1 MYAPNIPGKSFDL
14 NKIRK
19 MPFCPEKRGAP
30 NHLGKLA
37 QMVFNP
43 HPASP
48 YLDNVQIDGPHFIN
62 EASLVIAAEYFILVL
77 LCDLVSVVDWV
88 GRGGGNPA

>member
-1 MYAPNIPGKSFDL
+1 M
-14 NKIRK
+14 KIRIFAMMK
-19 MPFCPEKRGAP
+19 VLNMAKIE
-30 NHLGKLA
+30 NWYHSGKLA
-37 QMVFNP
+37 QMAFTP
-43 HPASP
+43 HPPSP
-48 YLDNVQIDGPHFIN
+48 YLGNVQKDGPRFIN

>member
-1 MYAPNIPGKSFDL
+1 MYAPNLPGKSFDL

-37 QMVFNP
+37 RMVFTP
-43 HPASP
+43 IPLFGQCP
-48 YLDNVQIDGPHFIN
+48 IDGPNFIN
-62 EASLVIAAEYFILVL
+62 EASLAIAAEYFILVL

-88 GRGGGNPA
+88 GRAGGNPA

>member
-1 MYAPNIPGKSFDL
+1 MEVIGGLSSGL
-14 NKIRK
+14 TKIK
-19 MPFCPEKRGAP
+19 NMPFCPDKRRAP
-30 NHLGKLA
+30 NHSGKLA